1 MQIYYNQLEK
11 ELQNKLK
18 LVYIISGNEI
28 YQEEACVEK
37 ILLATKKENYLEHEV
52 LYVEK
57 SFDWDSFDQKSSNLS
72 LFSEKKVIELRFL
85 TKTVSLSAQKNINE
99 YIDSTNNDNILII
112 RIPALK
118 ATEYRKKY
126 LGQNNDNVGLIRL
139 FPITRK
145 NMVDELNESIIKYKY
160 KIDKNC
166 LNFIVDLYEGNMV
179 AANQAL
185 IKLDLMTN
193 NLSDVNLDF
202 LKKVFSM
209 DVDFEATNLV
219 DYSLEGNIPRIQ
231 KCFNFLKQNDYP
243 AQYIIW
249 SFIRSFRTILFNIES
264 INNGKSLNEI
274 LKNIW
279 PYERKNLMSHSL
291 KKLNSKKIEAYL
303 GILVRI
309 DMQSKNVLDG
319 NTWDSIY
326 DLSISVAKNKLS
338 VIKYN

>member
-1 MQIYYNQLEK
+1 MQIYYNKLEKQLEN
-11 ELQNKLK
+11 ELKP
-18 LVYIISGNEI
+18 VYIISGNEI
-28 YQEEACVEK
+28 YQEESCIEK
-37 ILLATKKENYLEHEV
+37 ILVAAKKDNYLEHQI

-57 SFDWDSFDQKSSNLS
+57 SFDWNSFDEKNSNLS
-72 LFSEKKVIELRFL
+72 LFSEKKIIELRFL
-85 TKTVSLSAQKNINE
+85 TKTVGLTAEKKINE
-99 YIDSTNNDNILII
+99 YINSINNENIII
-112 RIPALK
+112 LRLPALK
-118 ATEYRKKY
+118 SSDYKKKY
-126 LGQNNDNVGLIRL
+126 LGQNNNNVGLIRL
-139 FPITRK
+139 YPITKK
-145 NMVDELNESIIKYKY
+145 NMIDELNLSIKKYNY
-160 KIDKNC
+160 KIDVNC

-193 NLSDVNLDF
+193 NMSEVNLDF
-202 LKKVFSM
+202 LKKVFSK

-219 DYSLEGNIPRIQ
+219 DYSLEGDVS
-231 KCFNFLKQNDYP
+231 KVETCFNFLKQNDYP
-243 AQYIIW
+243 TQYVIW
-249 SFIRSFRTILFNIES
+249 SFIRSFRTILFNIEA
-264 INNGKSLNEI
+264 INSGKSLEEI

-291 KKLNSKKIEAYL
+291 KKLNSNKIESYL

-309 DMQSKNVLDG
+309 DMQSKNILSG